1 MAIVEF
7 DPFFKWIRGRIGD
20 LIYRRSHNGQ
30 VSAYPTPD
38 MSKVKWS
45 QAQKDHRRHM
55 GEAFRYA
62 SAAVADPDIRP
73 VYVQMAINR
82 NENPKRP
89 FDTAVSDYSQ
99 GGPDLLW
106 KKHMGDQEK
115 PQNWDIRR
123 YSWYQKKCE
132 LRKRR

>member
-1 MAIVEF
+1 MGGLVF
-7 DPFFKWIRGRIGD
+7 
-20 LIYRRSHNGQ
+20 RRSHNGQ
-30 VSAYPTPD
+30 VSAYPEPD
-38 MSKVKWS
+38 MSRVKWS
-45 QAQKDHRRHM
+45 QAQKDHRRQM

-73 VYVQMAINR
+73 VYVQMALDR

-106 KKHMGDQEK
+106 RKYMGDQDK
-115 PQNWDIRR
+115 PKNWNITTPGTT
-123 YSWYQKKCE
+123 
-132 LRKRR
+132 RKATGANGAEEDARGYRSQAFCRNLW